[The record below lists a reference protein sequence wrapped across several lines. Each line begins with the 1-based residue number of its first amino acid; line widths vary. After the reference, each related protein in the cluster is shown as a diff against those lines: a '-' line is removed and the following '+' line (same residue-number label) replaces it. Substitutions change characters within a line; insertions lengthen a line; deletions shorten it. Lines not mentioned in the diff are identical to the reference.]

1 MFRLTKFCS
10 FLLVLEDC
18 LLPLL
23 LGVLLEP
30 LFSTSSISCSV
41 HESQLE
47 VTPEKGNAHAYSLA
61 TTSLERIPIV
71 CRKRKTKVITRTNQ
85 SEGRYHKQ
93 PMRIFSK
100 IKPTAWSVGKRKWPS
115 RDWCYFS
122 IWLVGKMALVFW
134 TNYRAKYFAYCKD

>member
-47 VTPEKGNAHAYSLA
+47 ATPEKGNVPAANSLA
-61 TTSLERIPIV
+61 TTSLERIPIE

-100 IKPTAWSVGKRKWPS
+100 IKPTAGSAGKRK
-115 RDWCYFS
+115 
-122 IWLVGKMALVFW
+122 
-134 TNYRAKYFAYCKD
+134 

>member
-47 VTPEKGNAHAYSLA
+47 VTPEKGNAHAYS
-61 TTSLERIPIV
+61 SLERIPIV
-71 CRKRKTKVITRTNQ
+71 CRKRKTKEIMRTNQ

-100 IKPTAWSVGKRKWPS
+100 IKPTA
-115 RDWCYFS
+115 
-122 IWLVGKMALVFW
+122 
-134 TNYRAKYFAYCKD
+134 